1 MDKSIKWYPTVRSM
15 ASAPWTTRFWP
26 YYTLD
31 WLGKLLLTNMILQ
44 KTDELPKRFGLLHCC
59 DQNAKWAVFQCITLT
74 FYRFL
79 FLFYWNKFNLFAV
92 PETTAQGKAPIR
104 ASKPTKWS
112 PAVISTT
119 FSPCTPRF
127 WPYYMLDWLG
137 KVAVTNKV
145 NGKLI
150 KYQSGSASF
159 TVVIKMRNGG
169 SFIYDI
175 LPLIEFY
182 WFIGTNS
189 MSLLVMCDRSD

>member
-1 MDKSIKWYPTVRSM
+1 M

-59 DQNAKWAVFQCITLT
+59 DQNAKWAVFQCGTLT

-150 KYQSGSASF
+150 NTK
-159 TVVIKMRNGG
+159 VVR
-169 SFIYDI
+169 
-175 LPLIEFY
+175 PL
-182 WFIGTNS
+182 
-189 MSLLVMCDRSD
+189 SLLWSKCEMAGLSFMIFYLWLNFIDLLGPIRCLCLLCVIDLTKSK